1 MSVEPGFSEESLRE
15 IARVKVNFRF
25 SVLIHYAVFIFVSI
39 LLLTI
44 NLLFTRQ
51 IFWIIFP
58 FFGWFIGIVMH
69 TIGYLVYARGVYPLA
84 KRTVIFHMFAY
95 LSVMLFLFLVNFY
108 TMPEKYWVLFPAIF
122 WGIAVLVHYAIYM
135 IYFKSRIDEPR
146 KSLSRR
152 EKAIERE
159 MKKMKKKINK

>member
-1 MSVEPGFSEESLRE
+1 MNVEPGFSEESLRE

-25 SVLIHYAVFIFVSI
+25 SVLIHYAVFIFISI

-44 NLLFTRQ
+44 NLLFSRQ
-51 IFWIIFP
+51 ILWIIFP

-69 TIGYLVYARGVYPLA
+69 TVGYFVYARGVYPLA
-84 KRTVIFHMFAY
+84 KRTVIFHIFAY
-95 LSVMLFLFLVNFY
+95 LSVMLFLFLIDFF
-108 TMPEKYWVLFPAIF
+108 TPENYWVLFPAIV
-122 WGIAVLVHYAIYM
+122 WGIVVIIHYSVYM

-159 MKKMKKKINK
+159 MKKMKEKINK

>member
-1 MSVEPGFSEESLRE
+1 MSVESGFSEESLRE

-44 NLLFTRQ
+44 NLLFSRL

-69 TIGYLVYARGVYPLA
+69 TVGYFVYARGVYPLA
-84 KRTVIFHMFAY
+84 KRTVIFHIFAY
-95 LSVMLFLFLVNFY
+95 LSVMLLLFLVNLF
-108 TMPEKYWVLFPAIF
+108 TMPENYWVLFPAIF
-122 WGIAVLVHYAIYM
+122 WGIAVIVHYTIYM
-135 IYFKSRIDEPR
+135 IYFKRRIDEPR
-146 KSLSRR
+146 KNLSRR

-159 MKKMKKKINK
+159 MKKMREKINR

>member
-39 LLLTI
+39 LLLSV
-44 NLLFTRQ
+44 NLIFTKL

-69 TIGYLVYARGVYPLA
+69 TVGYLVYARGVYPLA
-84 KRTVIFHMFAY
+84 KRTVIFHVFAY
-95 LSVMLFLFLVNFY
+95 LSVLLFLFIVNFS
-108 TMPEKYWVLFPAIF
+108 TMPGNYWVLFPAIL
-122 WGIAVLVHYAIYM
+122 WGIIVIIHYTIYL